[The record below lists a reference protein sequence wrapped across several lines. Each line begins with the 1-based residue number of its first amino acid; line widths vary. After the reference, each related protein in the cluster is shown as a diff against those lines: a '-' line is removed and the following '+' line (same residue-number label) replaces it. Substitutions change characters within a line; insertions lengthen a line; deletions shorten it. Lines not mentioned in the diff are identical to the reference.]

1 MMPLSVLNC
10 QLQIISVISH
20 PYCIENFIPMGK
32 CLFKLLTIMSLTFV
46 ATFAMG
52 QQIVTENGRTYK
64 LYVVEKGDGLYR
76 LSVNNGVSQEDIIAA
91 NPELKEKGMV
101 VGMTIR
107 IPVVNAQPT
116 INSAT
121 HVVAKGETAY
131 SISKHYGMTLTE
143 LYNLNPSAMSGVSEG
158 QVLQVSQSK
167 PTDFRLHVVQQGE
180 TLYSIGSKYG
190 VKAAEIANVNPAL
203 DVNAIAVGTVLRIP
217 HTDIPTEDEYFYY
230 HRIASG
236 ETLYAVAA
244 RYNVA
249 QDKITEANA
258 NINWQALQVGQIVA
272 VPKNDVYVLTYSSHE
287 VQKRETLYSITKQY
301 NISAEQLSEANPNVD
316 VYALQRGQVLRIPH
330 KELAKNSSP
339 ATLDPLY
346 VGSQSDVISSDV
358 YNYNALGKPT
368 LNVAVMLPFDA
379 ENELY
384 RLRQARQSGSEP
396 NFKTYRYLEFY
407 QGVRMAA
414 DSLYNTGT
422 NIKLHVYDTSNKMTL
437 ATISQ
442 FTSPNID
449 LIIGPAK
456 KDEMHSVALMAKA
469 NHIPMVLPFSQIDS
483 IINDNPYLFQAS
495 VIDTLT
501 SNVVV
506 DKMMVDCMGKNVIL
520 LTCTTKSKVDVMR
533 YERVRQQC
541 QKLGIEY
548 QQITYDASKSER
560 LLSMLSTEKENVLLM
575 PTASEAQLNSV
586 IVAVASVIDQKN
598 DAQVSLY
605 GMGEWLTFQTIEV
618 EVFHKLNTT
627 IYTTF
632 AIDYSNASTNKIM
645 QKYRREYFAE
655 PVAFT
660 PYFQKNKGR
669 SGYSEYALWG
679 YDVAMQFIT
688 ALREKGP
695 NIIRNINDVKVG
707 LAQSNFKFSKL
718 SNWGGQVNIGLKK
731 INFAPNNSVTVSNIE

>member
-1 MMPLSVLNC
+1 
-10 QLQIISVISH
+10 
-20 PYCIENFIPMGK
+20 
-32 CLFKLLTIMSLTFV
+32 MSLTFV
-46 ATFAMG
+46 SVVAMG

-76 LSVNNGVSQEDIIAA
+76 LGINNGVTQEEIIAA

-107 IPVVNAQPT
+107 IPVANAQST
-116 INSAT
+116 ASNAV

-131 SISKHYGMTLTE
+131 SIAKQYGLTLTE
-143 LYNLNPSAMSGVSEG
+143 LYNLNPSAMAGVSEG
-158 QVLQVSQSK
+158 QVLKVVPDGNKSSEY
-167 PTDFRLHVVQQGE
+167 RLHIVQQGE
-180 TLYSIGSKYG
+180 TLYSIGAKYG
-190 VKAAEIANVNPAL
+190 VKASDIAEANPVL
-203 DVNAIAVGTVLRIP
+203 DINAIAVGTVVRIP
-217 HTDIPTEDEYFYY
+217 HTDIPSEDDNFIY
-230 HRIASG
+230 HRVAAG
-236 ETLYAVAA
+236 ETLYSITA

-249 QDKITEANA
+249 QDKITDANA
-258 NINWQALQVGQIVA
+258 NINWQMLQVGQIVA
-272 VPKNDVYVLTYSSHE
+272 VPKVNAYSQTYLSHE
-287 VQKRETLYSITKQY
+287 VKKKETLYSITKQY
-301 NISAEQLSEANPNVD
+301 EISAEQLSEANPGIN
-316 VYALQRGQVLRIPH
+316 VYALKRGQLLRIP
-330 KELAKNSSP
+330 KRESAQNSSP
-339 ATLDPLY
+339 ATVNPQY
-346 VGSQSDVISSDV
+346 IGSQSDVV
-358 YNYNALGKPT
+358 NTVAYNYNSLGKPT

-384 RLRQARQSGSEP
+384 RLRQARQNNSEI

-414 DSLYNTGT
+414 DTLYSLGT

-456 KDEMHSVALMAKA
+456 KDEMHNVAIMAKA
-469 NHIPMVLPFSQIDS
+469 NHIPMVLPFSQMDS
-483 IINDNPYLFQAS
+483 TINENPYLFQAS

-501 SNVVV
+501 SSVI
-506 DKMMVDCMGKNVIL
+506 DDRIIADCVGKNVVL
-520 LTCTTKSKVDVMR
+520 LTCVTKSKADVAR
-533 YERVRQQC
+533 YEHMRQQC
-541 QKLGIEY
+541 QQLGIKYE
-548 QQITYDASKSER
+548 QITYDASKSER
-560 LLSMLSTEKENVLLM
+560 LRSMLSTEKENVLLL
-575 PTASEAQLNSV
+575 PTVSEAQVNS
-586 IVAVASVIDQKN
+586 ILVAVASAIDQKK
-598 DAQVSLY
+598 DAKVSLY

-632 AIDYSNASTNKIM
+632 AIDYNNTSTQKIM

-660 PYFQKNKGR
+660 PYFQKNKGM

-679 YDVAMQFIT
+679 YDIAMQFIT

-695 NIIRNINDVKVG
+695 DLIRSINDVKVG

-718 SNWGGQVNIGLKK
+718 SNWGGQINVGLKK
-731 INFAPNNSVTVSNIE
+731 ITFAPDNSVTVSNIE